1 MKPMQTKPQIL
12 PVCSNG
18 RPWTK
23 IGVATNE
30 DQARRVIKKHL
41 GDHSKSLIENY
52 GFELQV
58 WKRTPL
64 AFELNG
70 GPAAW
75 TWSVSKTINH
85 GR

>member
-1 MKPMQTKPQIL
+1 MSKPQIL

-18 RPWTK
+18 SPWTK

-58 WKRTPL
+58 WERTPL
-64 AFELNG
+64 ALELNG

-75 TWSVSKTINH
+75 TFSVSKTV
-85 GR
+85 RTK

>member
-1 MKPMQTKPQIL
+1 MSKPQIL

-58 WKRTPL
+58 WQRTAL
-64 AFELNG
+64 ALELNG

-75 TWSVSKTINH
+75 TFSIGKTV
-85 GR
+85 RTK

>member
-1 MKPMQTKPQIL
+1 MKPQIL

-30 DQARRVIKKHL
+30 DQARRVVKKHL
-41 GDHSKSLIENY
+41 ADESLSLIKNY

-58 WKRTPL
+58 WERTPL
-64 AFELNG
+64 SIELNG
-70 GPAAW
+70 GPACW
-75 TWSVSKTINH
+75 TWSVSKTV
-85 GR
+85 RTK

>member
-1 MKPMQTKPQIL
+1 MSKPQIL

-30 DQARRVIKKHL
+30 DQARRVVKKHL
-41 GDHSKSLIENY
+41 ADESKSLIKIY

-58 WKRTPL
+58 WQRTPL
-64 AFELNG
+64 AIELNG
-70 GPAAW
+70 GPRCW
-75 TWSVSKTINH
+75 TFSVSKTV
-85 GR
+85 RTK

>member
-1 MKPMQTKPQIL
+1 MKPHIL

-18 RPWTK
+18 RPWTE

-30 DQARRVIKKHL
+30 DQARRVVTKHL
-41 GDHSKSLIENY
+41 ADESLSLIKNY

-64 AFELNG
+64 ALELNG
-70 GPAAW
+70 GPRCF
-75 TWSVSKTINH
+75 TYSISKTV
-85 GR
+85 RTK

>member
-1 MKPMQTKPQIL
+1 MSKPQIL

-41 GDHSKSLIENY
+41 GDHSKSLIKNY

-64 AFELNG
+64 ALELNG

>member
-1 MKPMQTKPQIL
+1 MTVKPQLL

-30 DQARRVIKKHL
+30 DQARRVVKKHL
-41 GDHSKSLIENY
+41 ADESLSLIKNY

-64 AFELNG
+64 AIELNG
-70 GPAAW
+70 GPQAW
-75 TWSVSKTINH
+75 TFSISKTV
-85 GR
+85 RTK

>member
-1 MKPMQTKPQIL
+1 MKPQIL
-12 PVCSNG
+12 PVCANTIG
-18 RPWTK
+18 WPK

-58 WKRTPL
+58 WQRTPL
-64 AFELNG
+64 ALELNG
-70 GPAAW
+70 GPACF
-75 TWSVSKTINH
+75 TYSLSKTV
-85 GR
+85 RTK

>member
-1 MKPMQTKPQIL
+1 MTAKPQIL

-41 GDHSKSLIENY
+41 GDHSKSLIKNY

-58 WKRTPL
+58 WERTPL
-64 AFELNG
+64 AIELNG
-70 GPAAW
+70 GPRCW
-75 TWSVSKTINH
+75 TFSVGKTV
-85 GR
+85 RTR

>member
-1 MKPMQTKPQIL
+1 MKPTIL

-64 AFELNG
+64 ALELNG
-70 GPAAW
+70 GLRRGPGPYARLLSMGGDEA
-75 TWSVSKTINH
+75 
-85 GR
+85 

>member
-1 MKPMQTKPQIL
+1 M
-12 PVCSNG
+12 V
-18 RPWTK
+18 
-23 IGVATNE
+23 
-30 DQARRVIKKHL
+30 KKHL
-41 GDHSKSLIENY
+41 ADESLSLIKNY

-64 AFELNG
+64 ALELNG

-75 TWSVSKTINH
+75 TWSVSKTVNH

>member
-1 MKPMQTKPQIL
+1 MKPTIL
-12 PVCSNG
+12 PVCANSTG
-18 RPWTK
+18 WPR

-58 WKRTPL
+58 WERTPL
-64 AFELNG
+64 AIELNG
-70 GPAAW
+70 GPRCW
-75 TWSVSKTINH
+75 TFSVSKTV
-85 GR
+85 RTK